1 MRYAFSHCTYEE
13 KFENGVHTYVFTG
26 PCFKTGKPYSV
37 IVPAAGLFQYNQ
49 GAKIQDAFPH
59 MSNEDREFL
68 MSGYSPEGWNLI
80 FGNKETPMVQAE
92 TTIINKLGLHA
103 RASGVLTQTVTPFK
117 SDVWI
122 TRNGRRVNAK
132 SIMGVMMLAA
142 GIGSTV
148 TIEADGE
155 DEQTALDAVLA

>member
-1 MRYAFSHCTYEE
+1 
-13 KFENGVHTYVFTG
+13 
-26 PCFKTGKPYSV
+26 
-37 IVPAAGLFQYNQ
+37 
-49 GAKIQDAFPH
+49 
-59 MSNEDREFL
+59 
-68 MSGYSPEGWNLI
+68 
-80 FGNKETPMVQAE
+80 MVQSD

-122 TRNGRRVNAK
+122 IRNGRRVNAK

-142 GIGSTV
+142 GIGSTL

-155 DEQTALDAVLA
+155 DEQAALDAVLAVIADKFGEGE